1 MNIKV
6 AGIDLAKN
14 VFQVCVLLHDGT
26 IDYNRKVARSK
37 LIHVIRQLPKGTL
50 IAMEACG
57 SCHYWGRAFSSMG
70 YNVKLLPTQHVK
82 PFVGCQKNDA
92 NDALA
97 ICEAAFRPGIYAV
110 SIKTVEQQDIKALR
124 CVRQRLVDQRTAV
137 ANQIRAMAAENGV
150 IFSIGLNQLRK
161 QLPSALED
169 AENDLSTTM
178 RRLLN
183 NLYEELVGLSQD
195 IDSITGEIQSLCQQ
209 HPRYKALMSIPG
221 IGPII
226 TASLLSELGT
236 GEQFDN
242 GRQFSAWCGLV
253 PRQYSSG
260 GKSTLGA
267 ITKNG
272 NRELRTMIIH
282 GARAVIR
289 YADKRQDAMGKW
301 LKSLISRRGKVK
313 TIIALANK
321 LARIAWRI
329 LTGTND
335 FNMKQAFRGA

>member
-6 AGIDLAKN
+6 VGIDLAKN

-37 LIHVIRQLPKGTL
+37 LLHVIRQLPKGTL

-57 SCHYWGRAFSSMG
+57 SCHYWGRTFRNMG
-70 YNVKLLPTQHVK
+70 YNVKLLPPQHVK

-97 ICEAAFRPGIYAV
+97 ICEAACRPKIHAV
-110 SIKTVEQQDIKALR
+110 VIKTVEQQDIKALR

-150 IFSIGLNQLRK
+150 VFSVGINALRK

-169 AENDLSTTM
+169 AKNELSTTM

-183 NLYEELVGLSQD
+183 SLYNELVSISQD
-195 IDSITGEIQSLCQQ
+195 IDSITCEIKSLCEQQ
-209 HPRYKALMSIPG
+209 PRYKALMSIPG

-236 GEQFDN
+236 GQQFIN

-253 PRQYSSG
+253 PRQYSTG
-260 GKSTLGA
+260 GKSTLGT

-272 NRELRTMIIH
+272 SRELRTMLIH

-289 YADKRQDAMGKW
+289 YVDKRQDSMGQW
-301 LKSLISRRGKVK
+301 LKSLIARRGKVK
-313 TIIALANK
+313 AIVALANK
-321 LARIAWRI
+321 LARIAWSI
-329 LTGTND
+329 LTGTSD
-335 FNMKQAFRGA
+335 FNMKQAFN